1 MMKHTP
7 LRHLAIAIF
16 VTVSFAA
23 CSSTQDV
30 ANWHDI
36 RNYPQIEVL
45 EEVDGVASY
54 YHNKF
59 HGRRTAN
66 GERYNK
72 REMTA
77 AHRDYPFGT
86 YVRVT
91 SLESG
96 NSIIVRI
103 NDRGPRIRS
112 RTIDLS
118 LAAATELDMI
128 RRGLER
134 VRIEVLSWGDS

>member
-1 MMKHTP
+1 MKHTP